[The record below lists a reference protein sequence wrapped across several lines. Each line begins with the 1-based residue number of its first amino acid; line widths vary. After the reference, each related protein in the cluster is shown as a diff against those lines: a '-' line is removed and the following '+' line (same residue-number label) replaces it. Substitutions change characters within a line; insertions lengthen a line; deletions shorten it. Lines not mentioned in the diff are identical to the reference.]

1 MNTDEEFGVLY
12 AWREGSVVL
21 QIPAKH
27 WSGTERE
34 RGRVMDSDWKATHQS
49 ELGPG

>member
-1 MNTDEEFGVLY
+1 M
-12 AWREGSVVL
+12 L
-21 QIPAKH
+21 QIPAKPR
-27 WSGTERE
+27 SGIERE